1 MTTQTIMITNL
12 NVPVIKRTDTTTQLI
27 IDWNENDGNNVYMT
41 INEAITEWE
50 TEWVFEG
57 DNVEEEEM
65 VQALYEK
72 LQHEWNSGYA
82 RGVQFLKTN
91 EIDYGL
97 INAIEDLYDYT
108 EYEFGDDLNKKTLA
122 DKLDIIFYKQAE
134 EQFIQAIKRHELDE
148 DFWG

>member
-12 NVPVIKRTDTTTQLI
+12 NVPVIKRTDATTLLI
-27 IDWNENDGNNVYMT
+27 MWWNEGDGNNVYMT

-72 LQHEWNSGYA
+72 FQNEWNM
-82 RGVQFLKTN
+82 N
-91 EIDYGL
+91 
-97 INAIEDLYDYT
+97 
-108 EYEFGDDLNKKTLA
+108 LA
-122 DKLDIIFYKQAE
+122 MI
-134 EQFIQAIKRHELDE
+134 
-148 DFWG
+148 